1 MLNFTSRTTYYLS
14 STPTDMRNGRE
25 GLAGIIRE
33 KMQHD
38 PYSYDEAFIFLCR
51 LGIGNLWKCLKSL
64 GVSIRNRL
72 VDYWYVLVFLVTTIY
87 VLSNFKVC
95 IDLSFTEDFNGN
107 NLIFL
112 FWLVL
117 IIFPM
122 FESFEGFGISIKKRK
137 QKKTE
142 DMLTMEY
149 HNNLV
154 DAQEKGGNDE

>member
-1 MLNFTSRTTYYLS
+1 MYIEIWVFALS
-14 STPTDMRNGRE
+14 LLAALLVG
-25 GLAGIIRE
+25 GLIG
-33 KMQHD
+33 
-38 PYSYDEAFIFLCR
+38 YLCR
-51 LGIGNLWKCLKSL
+51 LGIGNLWICLKSL

-72 VDYWYVLVFLVTTIY
+72 VDYWYMLVFLATTIY
-87 VLSNFKVC
+87 VLANFKVC

-122 FESFEGFGISIKKRK
+122 FDSFEGFGISIKKRK
-137 QKKTE
+137 LEKAE
-142 DMLTMEY
+142 DLFTKEY

-154 DAQEKGGNDE
+154 EAQEKGNRDE

>member
-1 MLNFTSRTTYYLS
+1 MTMYIEIWVFALS
-14 STPTDMRNGRE
+14 LLAALLLG
-25 GLAGIIRE
+25 GLIG
-33 KMQHD
+33 
-38 PYSYDEAFIFLCR
+38 YLCR
-51 LGIGNLWKCLKSL
+51 RGIGNLWTCLKSL

-72 VDYWYVLVFLVTTIY
+72 VDYWYMLVFLATTIY
-87 VLSNFKVC
+87 VLTNFKVC

-122 FESFEGFGISIKKRK
+122 FDSFEGFGISIKKRK
-137 QKKTE
+137 QEKAE
-142 DMLTMEY
+142 DLFTKEY

-154 DAQEKGGNDE
+154 DAQEKGEHDE

>member
-1 MLNFTSRTTYYLS
+1 MYIEIWVFALS
-14 STPTDMRNGRE
+14 LLAALLVG
-25 GLAGIIRE
+25 GLIG
-33 KMQHD
+33 
-38 PYSYDEAFIFLCR
+38 YLCR
-51 LGIGNLWKCLKSL
+51 LGIGNLWTCLKSL

-87 VLSNFKVC
+87 VLLNFKVC

-154 DAQEKGGNDE
+154 DAKEKGGSDE

>member
-1 MLNFTSRTTYYLS
+1 MMTMYIKIWVFVLSTLAAMLV
-14 STPTDMRNGRE
+14 G
-25 GLAGIIRE
+25 GLIG
-33 KMQHD
+33 
-38 PYSYDEAFIFLCR
+38 YLCR

-142 DMLTMEY
+142 DLLTMEY

-154 DAQEKGGNDE
+154 GAQEKGGKDE

>member
-1 MLNFTSRTTYYLS
+1 MTMYIEIWVFALS
-14 STPTDMRNGRE
+14 LLAALLLG
-25 GLAGIIRE
+25 GLIG
-33 KMQHD
+33 
-38 PYSYDEAFIFLCR
+38 YLCR
-51 LGIGNLWKCLKSL
+51 RGIGNLWTCLKSL

-72 VDYWYVLVFLVTTIY
+72 VDYWYMLVFLATTIY
-87 VLSNFKVC
+87 VLANFKVC

-137 QKKTE
+137 QEKAE
-142 DMLTMEY
+142 DLFTKEY

-154 DAQEKGGNDE
+154 DAQEKGEHDE

>member
-1 MLNFTSRTTYYLS
+1 MTMYIEIWVFALS
-14 STPTDMRNGRE
+14 LLAALLVG
-25 GLAGIIRE
+25 GLIG
-33 KMQHD
+33 
-38 PYSYDEAFIFLCR
+38 YLCR
-51 LGIGNLWKCLKSL
+51 LGIGNLWTCLKSL

-87 VLSNFKVC
+87 VLLNFKVC

-154 DAQEKGGNDE
+154 DAKEKGGSDE